1 MAVRKKYKIL
11 SSYKKKREPK
21 VYLLLGVTGTG
32 KSTVG
37 NCLYNKCGELEL
49 IAERPFKTSF
59 DASACTK
66 KFQCEENTESD
77 IIIDT
82 IGFADN
88 QHDVDQCL
96 SDILKALEH
105 PKVNSKVDCV
115 LFLVRAGRFS
125 KEIIEFFNKVQVE
138 VLKNKC
144 LKNSMLIVTDCRMS
158 DWVSKQKNNEFV
170 NKALVNC
177 NQLHFEFNLE
187 FDKDI
192 DDDDDKK
199 KKADRRQQAINKLIE
214 KIEDQSF
221 QKVDL
226 KFLEKAVKEDKK
238 QKDEL
243 EKVKFSISRQPNRV
257 ASGNTFF
264 HKFINPYATMMSHF
278 WQHLR
283 MLR

>member
-1 MAVRKKYKIL
+1 
-11 SSYKKKREPK
+11 
-21 VYLLLGVTGTG
+21 VYLLLGITGTG

-37 NCLYNKCGELEL
+37 NCLYNKSGKLEL
-49 IAERPFKTSF
+49 IAERPFKTSS

-66 KFQCEENTESD
+66 NFQCLENRESD

-96 SDILKALEH
+96 RDISEALKD

-115 LFLVRAGRFS
+115 LFLVRAGRFT

-144 LKNSMLIVTDCRMS
+144 LENSMLVVTDCRVS
-158 DWVSKQKNNEFV
+158 NWVSKQKNNEFV

-177 NQLHFEFNLE
+177 NQLYFEFNLE
-187 FDKDI
+187 FDKDQ

-199 KKADRRQQAINKLIE
+199 KKEDRRQQAINKLIE

-221 QKVDL
+221 KKVDL
-226 KFLEKAVKEDKK
+226 KFVEKAIEEDKK
-238 QKDEL
+238 RKNEL
-243 EKVKFSISRQPNRV
+243 EKLKITISNQPNGV
-257 ASGNTFF
+257 PSSN
-264 HKFINPYATMMSHF
+264 KFINTCLFMV
-278 WQHLR
+278 Q
-283 MLR
+283 

>member
-1 MAVRKKYKIL
+1 VIFF
-11 SSYKKKREPK
+11 KKKREPK
-21 VYLLLGVTGTG
+21 VYLLLGITGTG

-37 NCLYNKCGELEL
+37 NCLYNKSGKLEL
-49 IAERPFKTSF
+49 IAERPFKTSS

-66 KFQCEENTESD
+66 KFQCEENGESD

-88 QHDVDQCL
+88 QHEVVQCL
-96 SDILKALEH
+96 RDILKALEH

-144 LKNSMLIVTDCRMS
+144 LENSMLVVTDCRVS
-158 DWVSKQKNNEFV
+158 NWVSKQMNNEFV

-177 NQLHFEFNLE
+177 NQLYYEFNLK
-187 FDKDI
+187 FDDEN
-192 DDDDDKK
+192 DDDDDKRK
-199 KKADRRQQAINKLIE
+199 NTDRRQKAINALVE

-226 KFLEKAVKEDKK
+226 KFLETAVEEEKK
-238 QKDEL
+238 RKNEL
-243 EKVKFSISRQPNRV
+243 EKMKTTISNQPTGVPSSNKFFISFV
-257 ASGNTFF
+257 HMICF
-264 HKFINPYATMMSHF
+264 
-278 WQHLR
+278 
-283 MLR
+283 